1 MTAKYLAAMLGTFR
15 NLNACPWEASFPI
28 YQALNIVLRYNL
40 AVFICFTSSAWL
52 PISGFSALHWA
63 ENPASVRG
71 TLNSCR
77 TVQNVLISL
86 KMTGA
91 QAYYFEEPKSQRV
104 HLVREN
110 ISPYDQKWFVG
121 LRSLESRKPYRSTGL
136 PQDVCWSLQSAVWLL
151 SRKLNTEEESI
162 PAGNY
167 ISGKYRLFYPSNN
180 LSNLRKLL
188 KYLCHY
194 LHKMISRVQGKT

>member
-1 MTAKYLAAMLGTFR
+1 MLGTFR
-15 NLNACPWEASFPI
+15 NLNACPWEASLPI

-40 AVFICFTSSAWL
+40 AVFIRFTSSAWL

-63 ENPASVRG
+63 K
-71 TLNSCR
+71 
-77 TVQNVLISL
+77 SL
-86 KMTGA
+86 QAFEEHSTHAELSRMFWSAKKWRGA
-91 QAYYFEEPKSQRV
+91 QAYYFEEPKSQQV

-136 PQDVCWSLQSAVWLL
+136 PQDVCWSLQSGVWLL

-162 PAGNY
+162 PVGNY
-167 ISGKYRLFYPSNN
+167 ISGKHWLFYPSNN
-180 LSNLRKLL
+180 VNNLRKLL